1 MRIPGWCDS
10 YTGETVN
17 GYAYFDMHDGETLE
31 FDFKM
36 KVKFIEARPEA
47 VFDCGRY
54 AVTRGPIVFCME
66 GVDNGSCIRDI
77 RLKSR
82 ARFKYSKNKE
92 LGVPMLT
99 VDAYRRK
106 RDADIPLYREK
117 TDEFEKTQAVLI
129 PYYAFANRGES
140 EMQVWHIVK

>member
-1 MRIPGWCDS
+1 MQSETDIKRGEQTLHLSQKTAYPENGKVRITLKGGDTRIAVRIPGWCDS

-54 AVTRGPIVFCME
+54 AVTRGPIVFCM
-66 GVDNGSCIRDI
+66 D
-77 RLKSR
+77 
-82 ARFKYSKNKE
+82 
-92 LGVPMLT
+92 
-99 VDAYRRK
+99 
-106 RDADIPLYREK
+106 
-117 TDEFEKTQAVLI
+117 
-129 PYYAFANRGES
+129 
-140 EMQVWHIVK
+140 